1 MSTARLAHP
10 RTRWTVGLLVAGGLL
25 LVVGANAHLLYV
37 ALTSQPDCVPHARA
51 GGAAT
56 PGQFSVAKSAC

>member
-1 MSTARLAHP
+1 MKRP
-10 RTRWTVGLLVAGGLL
+10 RARWTIGLLVAGGLL

-37 ALTSQPDCVPHARA
+37 AVTSQPDCVPHVRQ
-51 GGAAT
+51 GADAK